1 MLAKGRSSTAR
12 ARAIARRQRLGSVE
26 PSIWGADC
34 RGMRGVENSARRFI
48 RPHGPHRGWNWNS
61 LCFLAVAGEPL
72 LPFRRSQ
79 GPDASVKAR
88 GVTGVPSPITR
99 VWANGSAGDV
109 VFVQVAG
116 WRNSRLRLPRKSFP
130 GVRLA
135 VKDRQQ
141 YTAEP
146 ENRQSIWDEVR
157 DDPALS
163 GWRRSWTATIS

>member
-1 MLAKGRSSTAR
+1 ML
-12 ARAIARRQRLGSVE
+12 
-26 PSIWGADC
+26 
-34 RGMRGVENSARRFI
+34 
-48 RPHGPHRGWNWNS
+48 
-61 LCFLAVAGEPL
+61 FL
-72 LPFRRSQ
+72 
-79 GPDASVKAR
+79 
-88 GVTGVPSPITR
+88 
-99 VWANGSAGDV
+99 
-109 VFVQVAG
+109 
-116 WRNSRLRLPRKSFP
+116 SRLQVGGTPGCGFLRKSFP